1 MKRRPPPGRM
11 ESQMPIA
18 AGASAGSPRYPSLL
32 PPPVQ
37 QNGGSWAR
45 PWAQAGYLEL
55 KLLGIVIQMGWADEL
70 ATADGSAGQDQQM
83 GMANGIYVVVLCQCQ
98 GSMTLSFAYFAQHSL
113 FYWKC
118 ALNLLQFLHAVS
130 NSIFYLNFYLKLD
143 SHFQCN
149 LQCFTPSVGVWYI
162 NEEYIFLFF

>member
-1 MKRRPPPGRM
+1 M

-83 GMANGIYVVVLCQCQ
+83 GMAEWDIWWFYVNARVLW
-98 GSMTLSFAYFAQHSL
+98 LY
-113 FYWKC
+113 
-118 ALNLLQFLHAVS
+118 LLLILRNIPCSTENV
-130 NSIFYLNFYLKLD
+130 
-143 SHFQCN
+143 
-149 LQCFTPSVGVWYI
+149 P
-162 NEEYIFLFF
+162 